1 MEAIKPRV
9 RVIKKQCAPR
19 TFPCPQ
25 CGKLGR
31 RKDTHTRRIRDIA
44 FGEIAIVELTVGEY
58 RADCDCC
65 KTFRSQ
71 VDGIE
76 PRAEYTNRVRDLVID
91 RLLEDGMSLNR
102 LQQSLQREFLLD
114 LSDGFL
120 YDCLDRA
127 FHRGQLAAWSATGRR
142 VVRCRF
148 RIDP

>member
-1 MEAIKPRV
+1 MEAIQPRV
-9 RVIKKQCAPR
+9 RVVRKRCAPK

-58 RADCDCC
+58 RADCSCC

-76 PRAEYTNRVRDLVID
+76 PRAEYTNRVRDVVID

-102 LQQSLQREFLLD
+102 LQQSLQREFLLE

-120 YDCLDRA
+120 YDCLDFALSEKTCLR
-127 FHRGQLAAWSATGRR
+127 STGVGDR
-142 VVRCRF
+142 
-148 RIDP
+148 